1 MLQLM
6 EERDGNSC
14 DPLPGEMEAM
24 LDNRNKAWV
33 EKMPAIMT
41 EAPYPFRSR
50 RRTPARRQWSVEPSE
65 ATRIHYRSHEIN
77 PLTILSNNF

>member
-41 EAPYPFRSR
+41 EAP
-50 RRTPARRQWSVEPSE
+50 T
-65 ATRIHYRSHEIN
+65 
-77 PLTILSNNF
+77 LS

>member
-41 EAPYPFRSR
+41 EAP
-50 RRTPARRQWSVEPSE
+50 T
-65 ATRIHYRSHEIN
+65 
-77 PLTILSNNF
+77 LSSSCGDTCPETMEC